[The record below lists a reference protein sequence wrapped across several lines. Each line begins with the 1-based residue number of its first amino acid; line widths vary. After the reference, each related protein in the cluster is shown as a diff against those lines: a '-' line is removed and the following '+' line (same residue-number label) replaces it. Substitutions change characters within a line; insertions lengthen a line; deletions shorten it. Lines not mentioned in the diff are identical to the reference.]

1 MPDVGLPGD
10 IPLGNSSN
18 LPSQCGV
25 AGTGGAADPAR
36 LQLSEVALEEAD
48 LVLAVQARGVGVA
61 ALDAE
66 MVVDLSTVDGRG
78 GLGDQ
83 LGAAHGLAIPVGGA
97 G

>member
-1 MPDVGLPGD
+1 MPDVSLPGD

-18 LPSQCGV
+18 LPSKRGV
-25 AGTGGAADPAR
+25 AGAGRAADPAR

-48 LVLAVQARGVGVA
+48 LVLAVQARGISIA

-66 MVVDLSTVDGRG
+66 MVVDLSAVDGRC

-83 LGAAHGLAIPVGGA
+83 LSAAHGLAIPVGGA